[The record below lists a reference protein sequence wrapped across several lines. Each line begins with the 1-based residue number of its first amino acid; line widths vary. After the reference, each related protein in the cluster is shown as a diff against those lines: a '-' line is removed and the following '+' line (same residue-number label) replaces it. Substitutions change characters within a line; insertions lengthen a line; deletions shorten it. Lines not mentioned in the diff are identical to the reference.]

1 MISKIRL
8 ILLKALLFSVGG
20 NVIIVIGG
28 DDNYKNEDKE
38 KRSVISVWARR
49 AMSVQFS
56 EEYLDGRKS
65 FIFSW
70 GEKHRP
76 IHEEALKHFFDP
88 GRNGERFIYQ
98 LPTQRDPSLQPGQV
112 KPVGSITSRCSGNEP
127 AILPSGG
134 TESAAEIEPI
144 TPAEA
149 TPVEVEEG
157 KCPLDTGNEPA
168 ILPSGG
174 TESTAEIEPITPAEA
189 IPVEVEGEK
198 CPLDRQEKGTYFIVT
213 FC

>member
-1 MISKIRL
+1 MLIF

-98 LPTQRDPSLQPGQV
+98 LPTQRDPTLQPGRV
-112 KPVGSITSRCSGNEP
+112 KPVGSITSRRSGNEP

-157 KCPLDTGNEPA
+157 KCPLDT
-168 ILPSGG
+168 
-174 TESTAEIEPITPAEA
+174 
-189 IPVEVEGEK
+189 
-198 CPLDRQEKGTYFIVT
+198 QEKGTYFLLHFVNILIPAGFHMIVRIVLIVPGFLNNVEMIRT
-213 FC
+213 IVMEALPR

>member
-8 ILLKALLFSVGG
+8 ILLKGLLFSVGG

-98 LPTQRDPSLQPGQV
+98 LPTQRNPTLQPGRV
-112 KPVGSITSRCSGNEP
+112 KPVGSIISGCSGNEP

-134 TESAAEIEPI
+134 TECA
-144 TPAEA
+144 
-149 TPVEVEEG
+149 
-157 KCPLDTGNEPA
+157 
-168 ILPSGG
+168 
-174 TESTAEIEPITPAEA
+174 AEIEPITPAEA
-189 IPVEVEGEK
+189 IPVEAEEEK
-198 CPLDRQEKGTYFIVT
+198 CALDSQEKGTYFIFT
-213 FC
+213 FCLYFNPRCFPYDSRDRLDCPRLLK

>member
-1 MISKIRL
+1 MISKVRL
-8 ILLKALLFSVGG
+8 ILLKAFLFSVGG

-98 LPTQRDPSLQPGQV
+98 LPTQRDPTLQPGRV
-112 KPVGSITSRCSGNEP
+112 KPVGSITSRRSGNEP

-157 KCPLDTGNEPA
+157 KCPLDT
-168 ILPSGG
+168 
-174 TESTAEIEPITPAEA
+174 
-189 IPVEVEGEK
+189 
-198 CPLDRQEKGTYFIVT
+198 QEKGTYFLLHFVNILIPAGFHMIVRIVLIVPGFLNNVEMIRT
-213 FC
+213 IVMEALPR

>member
-1 MISKIRL
+1 MISKVRL

-98 LPTQRDPSLQPGQV
+98 LPTQRDPTLQPGRV
-112 KPVGSITSRCSGNEP
+112 KPVGSITSRRSGNEP

-157 KCPLDTGNEPA
+157 KCPLDT
-168 ILPSGG
+168 
-174 TESTAEIEPITPAEA
+174 
-189 IPVEVEGEK
+189 
-198 CPLDRQEKGTYFIVT
+198 QEKGTYFLLHFVNILIPAGFHMIVRIVLIVPGFLNNVEMIRT
-213 FC
+213 IVMEALPR

>member
-98 LPTQRDPSLQPGQV
+98 LPTQRDPTLQPGQV
-112 KPVGSITSRCSGNEP
+112 KPVGSITSRRSGNEP

-157 KCPLDTGNEPA
+157 KSPLDT
-168 ILPSGG
+168 
-174 TESTAEIEPITPAEA
+174 
-189 IPVEVEGEK
+189 
-198 CPLDRQEKGTYFIVT
+198 QEKGTYFLLHFLNILIPAGFHMIVRIVLIVPGFLNNVEMIRT
-213 FC
+213 IVMEALPR

>member
-1 MISKIRL
+1 
-8 ILLKALLFSVGG
+8 
-20 NVIIVIGG
+20 
-28 DDNYKNEDKE
+28 
-38 KRSVISVWARR
+38 
-49 AMSVQFS
+49 MSVQFS

-98 LPTQRDPSLQPGQV
+98 LPTQRDPTLQPGRV
-112 KPVGSITSRCSGNEP
+112 KPVGSITSRRSGNEP

-157 KCPLDTGNEPA
+157 KCPLDT
-168 ILPSGG
+168 
-174 TESTAEIEPITPAEA
+174 
-189 IPVEVEGEK
+189 
-198 CPLDRQEKGTYFIVT
+198 QEKGTYFLLHFVNILIPAGFHMIVRIVLIVPGFLNNVEMIRT
-213 FC
+213 IVMEALPR

>member
-1 MISKIRL
+1 MISKVRL

-98 LPTQRDPSLQPGQV
+98 LPTQRDPTLQPGRV
-112 KPVGSITSRCSGNEP
+112 KPVGSITSRRSGNEP
-127 AILPSGG
+127 AILPSEG
-134 TESAAEIEPI
+134 TESAAQIEPI

-157 KCPLDTGNEPA
+157 KCPLDT
-168 ILPSGG
+168 
-174 TESTAEIEPITPAEA
+174 
-189 IPVEVEGEK
+189 
-198 CPLDRQEKGTYFIVT
+198 QEKGTYFLLHFVNILIPAGFHMIVRIVLIVPGFLNNVEMIRT
-213 FC
+213 IVMEALPR